1 MGYFSKLRLY
11 FLLFTGMFILF
22 GCRTTGFLSSLDM
35 SDMQRTPQGFDGRL
49 LNVNDSITRTDL
61 RFPVYLLSKTLN
73 KETGK
78 IECSVFISFQL
89 CTDYKSRSPVDSFS
103 IVRREEIQASQNY
116 MILHSDIKARSG
128 QDYLL
133 KIRLVD
139 LVSKKEYNSL
149 LTLNKTSRLDRNWFA
164 CESADGEIIWEPYL
178 PDKKIRLISYDSA
191 AISLQGRA
199 YFHHFP
205 AAAPPFVS
213 KVRQPFDYRVDSTFN
228 ITLDHGFSQWFTVN
242 RQGFYNF
249 SADTLAPNGF
259 TIYRTYP
266 SYPEVSNAKRM
277 LEGLRYLTSNHE
289 FELLWNNVHSKE
301 AVDSFWMAN
310 TGSVDRAVEMIRK
323 YYQRM
328 EEANRYF
335 FSFCEGWKTDRGLIY
350 IIFGPPN
357 HVYRND
363 IEEFWIYGETGNS
376 RSLQFSFIKVD
387 NPFTTNDY
395 ILQRQENYKTYWYN
409 AVKLWRR

>member
-1 MGYFSKLRLY
+1 MGYLFKLLLY
-11 FLLFTGMFILF
+11 FLLSAVMFILF
-22 GCRTTGFLSSLDM
+22 SCRTPGVLSGLDL
-35 SDMQRTPQGFDGRL
+35 SDMHRTPLGFDGRL
-49 LNVNDSITRTDL
+49 LNVNDSITRADF
-61 RFPVYLLSKTLN
+61 RFPVYLLARTLN

-78 IECSVFISFQL
+78 TECSVVISFQL
-89 CTDYKSRSPVDSFS
+89 FTDYKSRSPVDSFS
-103 IVRREEIQASQNY
+103 IVLREEIMSAQNY
-116 MILHSDIKARSG
+116 LLFHSDIKALSG
-128 QDYLL
+128 RDYLC
-133 KIRLVD
+133 KIRLID
-139 LVSKKEYNSL
+139 QLSMKEYNRL
-149 LTLNKTSRLDRNWFA
+149 FTLNKTSRTDRNWFA
-164 CESADGEIIWEPYL
+164 CESDDGEIIWDSYL

-191 AISLQGRA
+191 RISLQGRA
-199 YFHHFP
+199 FFHHFP

-213 KVRQPFDYRVDSTFN
+213 KVRQPFDYKVDSTFN
-228 ITLDHGFSQWFTVN
+228 ITLDHGISQLFAVN

-249 SADTLAPNGF
+249 SNDSLSPNGF
-259 TIYRTYP
+259 TVFRTYP
-266 SYPEVSNAKRM
+266 SYPQVSNPKRM

-289 FELLWNNVHSKE
+289 FEILWNNAYTKE
-301 AVDSFWMAN
+301 AVDSFWIAN

-363 IEEFWIYGETGNS
+363 FEEFWIYGEVGNS
-376 RSLQFSFIKVD
+376 RSLQFAFIKVD

-395 ILQRQENYKTYWYN
+395 ILQRQDNYKTYWYN